1 MENVPI
7 RDGKTCKRKGTRD
20 KIGTRVLEI
29 FGISK
34 PYEEIIGRM

>member
-20 KIGTRVLEI
+20 KIDMRVLGI
-29 FGISK
+29 FGLSK
-34 PYEEIIGRM
+34 PYGEIIGRM